1 MNRSRSGWMGAAVWG
16 AAMLGSAAAFAGSV
30 SSGLALAG
38 TARSMGMGGAGAA
51 ASMDAGA
58 VWLNPANLGWLAA
71 PEAAFMHGQYV
82 ADIGVDQLAV
92 AIPVAHGGAAIA
104 AAWTG
109 LGSIESFNAAG
120 VSVGEFSPGDT
131 SLTLAYGYGTKMW
144 AAGAGL
150 GWIRSELASDAR
162 ATAWSGDAG
171 VSLRPLPM
179 LTVGASVQRAGG
191 TLTYDR
197 ESAALPMTIRGG
209 GAVALPMLP
218 VTLAVDGVRTGDED
232 LSIRGGAEGRHEVKP
247 GLELRVRGGWRT
259 GTPSGGVSGL
269 AAGAAMTWRPAT
281 GFIDRELLRMSDD
294 GGQSFWLTAVRVEYA
309 WTPMGDL
316 GQAHWFS
323 LGLLF

>member
-1 MNRSRSGWMGAAVWG
+1 MNRIGTTGMAVIAAIWLGAGAAR
-16 AAMLGSAAAFAGSV
+16 AGTV

-38 TARSMGMGGAGAA
+38 TARSLGMGGAGAA

-58 VWLNPANLGWLAA
+58 VWLNPANLGWLVA

-82 ADIGVDQLAV
+82 ADITVDQLAL
-92 AIPVAHGGAAIA
+92 AFPAPHGGMAIG

-109 LGSIESFNAAG
+109 LGAIESYNASG

-131 SLTLAYGYGTKMW
+131 SITVAYGYGTKLW
-144 AAGAGL
+144 AAGAGVS
-150 GWIRSELASDAR
+150 WARSELAGDAR

-171 VSLRPLPM
+171 VSVRPLPQ
-179 LTVGASVQRAGG
+179 LAAGASVQRAGG

-197 ESAALPMTIRGG
+197 DGAALPLTIRGG
-209 GAVALPMLP
+209 GAITLPMVP
-218 VTLAVDGVRTGDED
+218 VTVAVDGVRVGDDD
-232 LSIRGGAEGRHEVKP
+232 LSIRGGAEGRHEIKP
-247 GLELRVRGGWRT
+247 GLDARVRAGWRT

-269 AAGAAMTWRPAT
+269 SAGAAMTWRPAA
-281 GFIDRELLRMSDD
+281 GFIDRDLLRMSDD
-294 GGQSFWLTAVRVEYA
+294 GGQSFWLKAVRVEYA

-316 GQAHWFS
+316 GSAHWFS